1 MIQLELTFEPP
12 PSPERTEFDGTG
24 LHSAVR
30 EILATEY
37 GWSWRAIGLAMNEYR
52 RHLLDRSVPADVIAD
67 LISEEVWYDYQSD
80 GPEAE
85 Y

>member
-1 MIQLELTFEPP
+1 MNQLELTFER
-12 PSPERTEFDGTG
+12 PSPERPEFDGTG

-37 GWSWRAIGLAMNEYR
+37 GWSWQLIGAAMDQYR
-52 RHLLDRSVPADVIAD
+52 RHLLDRSVSADVIAD
-67 LISEEVWYDYQSD
+67 RISEEVWYDYQNSGSD
-80 GPEAE
+80 AE